1 MDNEIDSNHIVD
13 IKTVQSSAIK
23 VLIESLKEI
32 LTDCNLIIDDSG
44 IKLMA
49 MDSTHTVLIHMKLE
63 ADKFES
69 YYCKER
75 IVIGINVLN
84 LYKLIK
90 TMSNL
95 DTLTLFIHN
104 DSPNHLGILI
114 NNHQKNTQTIYNLN
128 LLDISEEEIKIPP
141 VAFETELSLPSSD
154 FQKII
159 KDMGSIGENTEIKS
173 VGSKLIFKCEGDFAN
188 QTTILGETQNGLKFK
203 QNLDDTYI
211 VQGIFSLKYLVLFTK
226 CTNLCNQIQLYIKND
241 YPLIIKYAIASLG
254 MIKLCL
260 APNTND
266 S

>member
-1 MDNEIDSNHIVD
+1 MSDDIDPNHIID

-23 VLIESLKEI
+23 VLVESLKEI
-32 LTDCNLIIDDSG
+32 LTDCNLIIDSTG
-44 IKLMA
+44 IKIIA

-75 IVIGINVLN
+75 TVIGINVLN

-95 DTLTLFIHN
+95 DTLTFFIHN
-104 DSPNHLGILI
+104 DSVNHLGILI

-128 LLDISEEEIKIPP
+128 LLDIPEETINIPP
-141 VAFETELSLPSSD
+141 VEFETELSLPSSD

-159 KDMGSIGENTEIKS
+159 KDMGSIGVNTEIKS
-173 VGSKLIFKCEGDFAN
+173 VGSKLIFKCDGDFAS
-188 QTTILGETQNGLKFK
+188 QTTILGETQNGLKFN
-203 QNLDDTYI
+203 QNLLDESHI

-226 CTNLCNQIQLYIKND
+226 CTNLCSQIQLYIKND
-241 YPLIIKYAIASLG
+241 YPLIIKYSIASLG

-260 APNTND
+260 APNTN
-266 S
+266 